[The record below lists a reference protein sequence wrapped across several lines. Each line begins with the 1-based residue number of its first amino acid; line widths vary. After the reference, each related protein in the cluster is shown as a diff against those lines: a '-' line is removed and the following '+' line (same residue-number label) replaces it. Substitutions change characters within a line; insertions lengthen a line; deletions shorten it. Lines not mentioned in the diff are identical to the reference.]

1 MKVHI
6 EIKGLEDLTKSY
18 NRITDDL
25 GKQLARAAIRSG
37 LQVVAREIKKRLDP
51 RIKHVKHTIG
61 YRFKASPTR
70 GITAAKVGFNVG
82 AKKGTSISAI
92 YARSGRNKGGV
103 GISGN
108 NVHWFIAGTKQR
120 FRRQPGVSRKLKS
133 IQDPSRRTGAMPA
146 QQPGLA
152 ADAYRASAGAVKNKM
167 QKAAQTRLN
176 SIVKKL
182 NRGK

>member
-6 EIKGLEDLTKSY
+6 EIKGLDDLTRAY
-18 NRITDDL
+18 NRMTDDL

-61 YRFKASPTR
+61 VRFRASPTR

-92 YARSGRNKGGV
+92 YARSGRNRGGV
-103 GISGN
+103 GISGS
-108 NVHWFIAGTKQR
+108 NVHWFIVGTGER
-120 FRRQPGVSRKLKS
+120 FRRQPGVSRKRKV
-133 IQDPSRRTGAMPA
+133 QDPSRRTGAMPA
-146 QQPGLA
+146 QQPGLV
-152 ADAYRASAGAVKNKM
+152 ADAYRSSSGAVLSKM